1 MIKKGIKNFVIYG
14 LLLLLVAITLVPF
27 YLITVN
33 ATHSSFDIVTQL
45 NLLPGKYLIE
55 NYRKLQEYV
64 NIWSGF

>member
-55 NYRKLQEYV
+55 NYRKLNMKISE
-64 NIWSGF
+64 GEL